1 LLQRKGHI
9 PEAVT
14 ETADLAV
21 HPQAGDQELVT
32 ARRPAREQA
41 ERAPGW
47 AQEAERD
54 LVGGRVQVV
63 RERGMEREQVVA
75 AALEEEPV
83 PARERDPLIRA
94 GVATQAL
101 PVAESRAVVVV
112 VRARKSLAEVD
123 RVQAAV
129 P

>member
-63 RERGMEREQVVA
+63 RERGTEREQVVA

-83 PARERDPLIRA
+83 TARRPAREQAERAPGWAQEAERDLV
-94 GVATQAL
+94 GG
-101 PVAESRAVVVV
+101 
-112 VRARKSLAEVD
+112 
-123 RVQAAV
+123 RV
-129 P
+129 